1 MPTVLGLVELP
12 TVLEVV
18 LEQLLIDLEFGLV
31 EWIVVLESGP
41 VPVAL
46 DLVEFVVLALVELR
60 QFDYFDGVI
69 ILVYSR

>member
-1 MPTVLGLVELP
+1 MPTVLDLVELP

-31 EWIVVLESGP
+31 ELLVVLESGP
-41 VPVAL
+41 VLAV
-46 DLVEFVVLALVELR
+46 LVLVELR
-60 QFDYFDGVI
+60 QFDYFDEVI

>member
-1 MPTVLGLVELP
+1 LPTVLGLVELP

-41 VPVAL
+41 VLVAL
-46 DLVEFVVLALVELR
+46 DLVELR

>member
-41 VPVAL
+41 VLVAL
-46 DLVEFVVLALVELR
+46 DLVELR